1 MALVLVAGTMATIT
15 SPGAVPASGQDAL
28 TFNPVW
34 SVGPLDDTDAPVA
47 ESSPNVATLD
57 AGSPAVVVGDR
68 SGHLYAYHLSDGS
81 AVPGWPVAAGD
92 PIDSTPSVAVLG
104 GRYDSVFAGVGDAI
118 EPQRGGYEA
127 WGPAG
132 NRLWV
137 SVPSN
142 PPGDASPSSGVQA
155 SLPVGALQT
164 RTDVVAGSLGQQ
176 AYALSA
182 ANGRTLPGWPFYA
195 SDSNFSTAVIADLY
209 GTGQREVVEGGDQ
222 TAGYALGQAYPQG
235 GHLRVLNSSGGL
247 VCDYHTTQTVDS
259 SPAVGPF
266 LAGGNTGIVV
276 GTGAFFPRASDTN
289 KVMAFNPDC
298 QLQWSDRLD
307 GSTFSSPGLAD
318 VLGNGR
324 LDVVE
329 GTDRGDQGGSVW
341 VLDGAS
347 GRPIWAA
354 PVVGRVIGSVT
365 TADLTGHGYQD
376 LLVPTVHG
384 VEVLDGRSGAQIA
397 VLGSQIGFQ
406 NAPLVT
412 ADPNGDV
419 GITIAGYIGSPA
431 GQTWG
436 VIEHY
441 QIPGSNGAL
450 AVGAGSWPEF
460 HHDRGL
466 SGTVGPL
473 TRPWPACVVP
483 SAARAGYDL
492 VARDGG
498 VFAFGQPFCGSTGGR
513 RLNAPI
519 VAAAVASDR
528 GGYWLAAADG
538 GVFAFGGAS
547 FYGSLG
553 ATSLNQPIVGMA
565 ATPDGGGYW
574 LVGADGGVFTF
585 GDAGFYGSTGNLL
598 LVAPIVGMAANSDGR
613 GYRLVAADGGVFAF
627 GDAGFYGST
636 GNLRLARP
644 VVGIATENTTGGY
657 WLVAADGGIFSFSAP
672 FYGST
677 GKIRLARPIV
687 GMERT
692 ADGRGYRL
700 VASDGGVFAF
710 GDAGFLGSMGGRRL
724 NQPVVAAAG
733 S

>member
-1 MALVLVAGTMATIT
+1 MAGTMATIA
-15 SPGAVPASGQDAL
+15 SRGALPASGQDAP
-28 TFNPVW
+28 TFNLAW
-34 SVGPLDDTDAPVA
+34 STGPLNDTDAPIA

-57 AGSPAVVVGDR
+57 AGGPAVVVGDR
-68 SGHLYAYHLSDGS
+68 SGHVYAYHLSNGS
-81 AVPGWPVAAGD
+81 VVPGWPVAAGH
-92 PIDSTPSVAVLG
+92 PIDSTPSVAVLQ

-137 SVPSN
+137 NVPSN
-142 PPGDASPSSGVQA
+142 PPGDRSPSSGVQA

-182 ANGRTLPGWPFYA
+182 TNGQTLTGWPFYA

-266 LAGGNTGIVV
+266 LADGNTGMVV
-276 GTGAFFPRASDTN
+276 GTGAFFPGASDTN

-298 QLQWSDRLD
+298 QPQWSDKLD

-329 GTDRGDQGGSVW
+329 GTDRGNQGGSVW

-347 GRPIWAA
+347 GRPIWAT
-354 PVVGRVIGSVT
+354 PVIGRVIGSVV
-365 TADLTGHGYQD
+365 TADLTGQGYQD

-397 VLGSQIGFQ
+397 VLGSQVGFQ

-412 ADPNGDV
+412 ADPNSDI
-419 GITIAGYIGSPA
+419 GITIAGYIGSPD
-431 GQTWG
+431 GETWG

-441 QIPGSNGAL
+441 EIPGSNGAL

-460 HHDRGL
+460 HHGPGL

-473 TRPWPACVVP
+473 SRPWPACVVP
-483 SAARAGYDL
+483 SAARAGYEL

-513 RLNAPI
+513 RLNAP
-519 VAAAVASDR
+519 VVGAAMASDR
-528 GGYWLAAADG
+528 GGYWLVAADG
-538 GVFAFGGAS
+538 GVFAFGGAP

-553 ATSLNQPIVGMA
+553 ATRLNKPIVGMA
-565 ATPDGGGYW
+565 A
-574 LVGADGGVFTF
+574 
-585 GDAGFYGSTGNLL
+585 
-598 LVAPIVGMAANSDGR
+598 
-613 GYRLVAADGGVFAF
+613 
-627 GDAGFYGST
+627 
-636 GNLRLARP
+636 
-644 VVGIATENTTGGY
+644 
-657 WLVAADGGIFSFSAP
+657 
-672 FYGST
+672 
-677 GKIRLARPIV
+677 
-687 GMERT
+687 
-692 ADGRGYRL
+692 
-700 VASDGGVFAF
+700 
-710 GDAGFLGSMGGRRL
+710 
-724 NQPVVAAAG
+724 
-733 S
+733 